1 MQFNKITN
9 CQRHV
14 KTHQLPTNNKEDD
27 KELKPNKAK
36 DHIYQ
41 CSLCPSSYHHPSSL
55 TKHFT
60 SVHVKAQVK
69 RETTE
74 LFKTSFECDNE

>member
-1 MQFNKITN
+1 MNFNKITN

-14 KTHQLPTNNKEDD
+14 KTHQPLENSKEDS
-27 KELKPNKAK
+27 KEPKSNEVKE
-36 DHIYQ
+36 HIYQ
-41 CSLCPSSYHHPSSL
+41 CSLCPSSYHHASSL

-69 RETTE
+69 KETT
-74 LFKTSFECDNE
+74 KITSRFECIP

>member
-1 MQFNKITN
+1 MHFNKITN

-14 KTHQLPTNNKEDD
+14 KTHQPSVNNKPKSNKG
-27 KELKPNKAK
+27 KEL
-36 DHIYQ
+36 IYQ

-69 RETTE
+69 KETTE
-74 LFKTSFECDNE
+74 LVNSRFEYVNE